1 MTFQANKPDLKR
13 YAVQSAVAFAVLTF
27 VIILDLVTKSVVV
40 NASIEAGMPENGSY
54 WHLATVIEGFF
65 LITYVQNTG
74 AAWSLGGGNDVFM
87 VVVIIVTFIAIAAFL
102 FLLFFPDKRKNMFF
116 LVSLALITGGAAGN
130 LIDRVS
136 LGYVRDFLDFYPFG
150 YNFPVFNVAD
160 MGLVVGVIMMIVCIL
175 VYFFRSEKRDEKNG
189 GAADDS
195 GDGV

>member
-13 YAVQSAVAFAVLTF
+13 YAVQSATAFAVVAF
-27 VIILDLVTKSVVV
+27 VIIFDLVTKFSVV
-40 NASIEAGMPENGSY
+40 NASIEAGMPETGSY
-54 WHLATVIEGFF
+54 WRLATVIEGFF

-74 AAWSLGGGNDVFM
+74 AAWSLGGGSDVFM
-87 VVVIIVTFIAIAAFL
+87 TVVIVITFIAIAAFL
-102 FLLFFPDKRKNMFF
+102 FLLFFPDKRKNMLF

-160 MGLVVGVIMMIVCIL
+160 MGLVIGVIMMIVCIL
-175 VYFFRSEKRDEKNG
+175 VYFFRTEKNSEK
-189 GAADDS
+189 ADRKS
-195 GDGV
+195 VV

>member
-13 YAVQSAVAFAVLTF
+13 YAVQSATALAVVAF
-27 VIILDLVTKSVVV
+27 VIIFDLVTKFSVV
-40 NASIEAGMPENGSY
+40 NASIEAGMPETGSY
-54 WHLATVIEGFF
+54 WRLATVIEGFF

-74 AAWSLGGGNDVFM
+74 AAWSLGGGSDVFM
-87 VVVIIVTFIAIAAFL
+87 TVVIVITFIAIAAFL
-102 FLLFFPDKRKNMFF
+102 FLLFFPDKRKNMLF

-160 MGLVVGVIMMIVCIL
+160 MGLVIGVIMMIVCIL
-175 VYFFRSEKRDEKNG
+175 VYFFRTEKNSEK
-189 GAADDS
+189 ADGS
-195 GDGV
+195 GDDAA